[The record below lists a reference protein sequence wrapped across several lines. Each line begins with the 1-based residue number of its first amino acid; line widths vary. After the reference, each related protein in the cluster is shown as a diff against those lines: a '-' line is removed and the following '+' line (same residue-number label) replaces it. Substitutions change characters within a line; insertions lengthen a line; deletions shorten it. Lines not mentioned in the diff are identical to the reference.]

1 MLNGGV
7 CIVVL
12 IFCGV
17 FDSNDSDG
25 HATALELSDKGFEPP
40 ELSLFE
46 FLEVIPHEYVNLA
59 VKMLW

>member
-7 CIVVL
+7 CIDVL

-17 FDSNDSDG
+17 FDLNDSGG
-25 HATALELSDKGFEPP
+25 HATAVELSDKGFEPP

-46 FLEVIPHEYVNLA
+46 L
-59 VKMLW
+59 